1 MNSKKY
7 IDDITIKYLSGNRYN
22 KLDNIDLNSNVNK
35 DELYFYKKRITNT
48 TRELIKNYIDV
59 SGNIDNNI
67 VNDAFINYANALIK
81 YFKQEDFIDL
91 IKNHNGFIDDIA
103 SINVNQDISNQ
114 DISNQDISINN
125 QDISINNQDISINN
139 QDISINNQDISINN
153 QDIINEKNKYFIKAL
168 NVKKYDWNN
177 FCKVD
182 RKIENN
188 QQPIPKLC
196 EYDLKNPSLRIKG
209 VKNKK
214 SKDNIVKDV

>member
-22 KLDNIDLNSNVNK
+22 KLDTIDLNTNVNK

-48 TRELIKNYIDV
+48 TRELIKKYTDATD
-59 SGNIDNNI
+59 NIDNNA
-67 VNDAFINYANALIK
+67 VNEAFINYANALIK
-81 YFKQEDFIDL
+81 YFKQEDLIDL
-91 IKNHNGFIDDIA
+91 IKNHNGFIDDNL
-103 SINVNQDISNQ
+103 SMKNQDISNQ
-114 DISNQDISINN
+114 DISNQDISN
-125 QDISINNQDISINN
+125 QDISNQD
-139 QDISINNQDISINN
+139 INN
-153 QDIINEKNKYFIKAL
+153 QDIINEKNKYFIKPL

-188 QQPIPKLC
+188 QQLMPKLC